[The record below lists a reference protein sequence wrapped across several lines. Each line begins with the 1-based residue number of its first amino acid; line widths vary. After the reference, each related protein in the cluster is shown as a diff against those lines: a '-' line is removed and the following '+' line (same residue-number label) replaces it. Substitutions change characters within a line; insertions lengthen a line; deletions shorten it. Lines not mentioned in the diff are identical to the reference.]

1 MMNYVEI
8 LATHTPTPPHGC
20 AEENQKQ
27 APGKMFDKLEK
38 FIEFGD
44 SYSFFH
50 EQKWV
55 CSTEA

>member
-8 LATHTPTPPHGC
+8 LVTHTLTPSHGC

-38 FIEFGD
+38 FIGVWRLLQLL
-44 SYSFFH
+44 S
-50 EQKWV
+50 
-55 CSTEA
+55 